1 MKHISAF
8 LILACLVPTVFA
20 EDITIL
26 VGHQFNPDFEIIT
39 VNPAD
44 ESEESFTD
52 LELDNGSTI
61 SLAWDFIYRDNPNQR
76 IGFYLSHQQTDFEI
90 SSLLADTGI
99 LVTHVH
105 FTGTS
110 YYPNGNWEPFLSA
123 GIGAGIFSPDDSDLS
138 SETKISAQVATGAN
152 YKFTEGLLMRL
163 DVRWMGTFFDGSGA
177 IFCSGGCIIQA
188 ESSVYSQVQANIG
201 LMFRY

>member
-1 MKHISAF
+1 MKHISGFLLMAF
-8 LILACLVPTVFA
+8 LAPTVFA

-26 VGHQFNPDFEIIT
+26 VGHQFNSDFEINA

-44 ESEESFTD
+44 EGEESFKD

-61 SLAWDFIYRDNPNQR
+61 SLAWDFIFRDNPNER
-76 IGFYLSHQQTDFEI
+76 LGFYLSHQQTDFDS
-90 SSLLADTGI
+90 SSLLADNGI
-99 LVTHVH
+99 QITHVH

-110 YYPNGNWEPFLSA
+110 YYPNGNWGPFVSA
-123 GIGAGIFSPDDSDLS
+123 GIGAGIFSPDASDLS
-138 SETKISAQVATGAN
+138 SETKFSAQLATGAN
-152 YKFTEGLLMRL
+152 YKFTEGLLLRL
-163 DVRWMGTFFDGSGA
+163 DVRWVGTFFNGSGA

-188 ESSVYSQVQANIG
+188 ESEIYGQVQANIG